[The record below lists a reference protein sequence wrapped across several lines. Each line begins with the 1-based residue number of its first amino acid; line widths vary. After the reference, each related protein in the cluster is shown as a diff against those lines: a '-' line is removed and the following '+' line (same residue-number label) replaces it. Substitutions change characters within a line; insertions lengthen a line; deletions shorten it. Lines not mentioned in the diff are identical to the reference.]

1 MLLHKLHG
9 LLVLR
14 YGQLLLM
21 ISFYYDID
29 RCDFWRDF
37 SESSSYGI
45 RLLVL
50 FSEAISC
57 SGDSSRRHTVL
68 NVGHLISSTRGRH
81 HTSLDRHFSTELAHK
96 CALNRIVRGRPRLC
110 IKRWGKSQ
118 NMLQKI
124 QILNI
129 PTSLPKRFHYNIRS
143 NPQIVIITW
152 GRVDPNWPIRILYS
166 LLWRQFPRQKT
177 ATTCWDSRN
186 LLVRRE
192 DGQLSWERKNC
203 RCAFAIEQRT
213 KWRIL

>member
-1 MLLHKLHG
+1 MHYTFDPSHKMLLHKLHG
-9 LLVLR
+9 LLVLS

-29 RCDFWRDF
+29 DHIDRCDFWGDF

-110 IKRWGKSQ
+110 HQEAGEV
-118 NMLQKI
+118 
-124 QILNI
+124 
-129 PTSLPKRFHYNIRS
+129 PKYAAKNS
-143 NPQIVIITW
+143 NFEHSNV
-152 GRVDPNWPIRILYS
+152 
-166 LLWRQFPRQKT
+166 
-177 ATTCWDSRN
+177 TT
-186 LLVRRE
+186 
-192 DGQLSWERKNC
+192 
-203 RCAFAIEQRT
+203 
-213 KWRIL
+213 